1 MSRCRNIE
9 TLRPFISTA
18 KLLKSCYK
26 LTIIATKFIITTRKV
41 AIITRKVAIITT
53 KVAITATLTQIYFL
67 ILQSKTKKDMEP
79 HTDRAAS
86 KREQAQTHR
95 VQLMMLDI
103 DGVLTQHQATPTD
116 VLTAAQ
122 ALAVSAIGDLT
133 NKTYQTSA
141 VSPQTSDSLHRFA
154 DLAAEQIRAAMHARI
169 DEGKRADW

>member
-1 MSRCRNIE
+1 
-9 TLRPFISTA
+9 
-18 KLLKSCYK
+18 
-26 LTIIATKFIITTRKV
+26 
-41 AIITRKVAIITT
+41 
-53 KVAITATLTQIYFL
+53 
-67 ILQSKTKKDMEP
+67 MEP

-122 ALAVSAIGDLT
+122 ALAVSAIGDLV
-133 NKTYQTSA
+133 NKAA
-141 VSPQTSDSLHRFA
+141 VPAGSPAGQQAAVPVGNVQCSSLRSGAGGTMFNVQSSDALHRFA
-154 DLAAEQIRAAMHARI
+154 DLAADQIRAAMHARI